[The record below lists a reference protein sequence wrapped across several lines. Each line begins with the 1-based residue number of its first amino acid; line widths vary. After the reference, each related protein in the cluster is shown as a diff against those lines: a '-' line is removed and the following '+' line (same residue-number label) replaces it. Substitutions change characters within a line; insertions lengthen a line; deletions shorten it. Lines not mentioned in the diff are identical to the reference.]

1 MDFIILKVNG
11 VDVSDCSHEE
21 AVKRFMEAK
30 EPIVV
35 EVKRR
40 NSTTTV
46 NTAQPSDDN
55 CQQKAQRACQDEK
68 QIYQPPSSIS
78 REVQTEIDT
87 ANNCLRCVDYYGYNT
102 SKSDENLIFP
112 DFEYEEIDLKRPNPA
127 ERLGLTLC
135 YEDED
140 EEGNTEI
147 FIDDIHPDG
156 LAARDGR
163 LRLGDQI
170 IQINGVRVRTK
181 QKAQETF
188 IAMKGDICLLVVRPP
203 ANGDCYEEDLDNL
216 LDVSEHI
223 GDKFI
228 SEEYAEHILRG
239 DLNDILSRKRIL
251 SKNRLSSTS
260 SKDSGHNSGTIDR
273 STTNSSNSA
282 SSKMSSKS
290 VDDMFSKAKDDQDV
304 NFPSSKSNMLGDSK
318 GSIYSTD
325 SEFYYVDG
333 KLKDIS
339 EFYKEM
345 KFRGVR
351 SSDHLVTDIQN
362 NYIDPIYEMIP
373 EMSESDDMYCIPHD
387 SKPRMIIQNQSPF
400 KENKIKMK
408 SQEKLKSLCRS
419 ISSPM
424 KMNEFLLNKVKRS
437 TSNHNHDML
446 TDCNTKQA
454 TDVKEKHFD
463 VQTWL
468 REAEKSKVP
477 ISNQIAAPE
486 PSLRLNTGNQT
497 GGSTLSLVIANSSHS
512 NTSHSNKS
520 AKIQSMPPADTGIVY
535 TNIDNLE
542 RTIRAQQEKLLNQV
556 NQKPKFIAPPP
567 PLHPPPTP
575 NHHEQSTSF
584 MTDHRENTG
593 NTDHRENDSNW
604 EWKIKVRPDGTR
616 YIARRPV
623 RSVLLRQRERQIA
636 EERSGFTTDDDAV
649 SEIKTG
655 KFWTKDERRK
665 HVELSKERRKRQ
677 EDIIR
682 TKTGLPKPDLTRS
695 NLVTTSKRHS
705 YQETST
711 EFAKTGTVLLTVAT
725 V

>member
-1 MDFIILKVNG
+1 VMDFIILKVNG
-11 VDVSDCSHEE
+11 VDVSACSHEE
-21 AVKRFMEAK
+21 AVKIFMAAA

-35 EVKRR
+35 EVTRR
-40 NSTTTV
+40 KSTTALNNDRHSDE
-46 NTAQPSDDN
+46 NTKLHGI
-55 CQQKAQRACQDEK
+55 QQDLKNGEH
-68 QIYQPPSSIS
+68 IYQPPSSVS
-78 REVQTEIDT
+78 REMQTEIGT
-87 ANNCLRCVDYYGYNT
+87 AKTSPRCGDYGDSYNT
-102 SKSDENLIFP
+102 SKSDENLVFP
-112 DFEYEEIDLKRPNPA
+112 DFEYEEIDLKRANPA

-135 YEDED
+135 YEDDD

-147 FIDDIHPDG
+147 FIDDIHPEG

-170 IQINGVRVRTK
+170 IQINRVAVKTK
-181 QKAQETF
+181 QKAQEMF
-188 IAMKGDICLLVVRPP
+188 IAITGDVSLLVVRPP
-203 ANGDCYEEDLDNL
+203 TRGDCYEEDLDNL
-216 LDVSEHI
+216 LDVSQHF
-223 GDKFI
+223 GDKSL
-228 SEEYAEHILRG
+228 SEEYAEHIIRG
-239 DLNDILSRKRIL
+239 DLSEILSRKQVL
-251 SKNRLSSTS
+251 SKNRLSSAS

-290 VDDMFSKAKDDQDV
+290 MDDMISKAKDDHNV
-304 NFPSSKSNMLGDSK
+304 SFPSSKSNMLGDSK

-339 EFYKEM
+339 EFYKEI
-345 KFRGVR
+345 KCRGVR
-351 SSDHLVTDIQN
+351 SSNHLVTDVQN

-373 EMSESDDMYCIPHD
+373 EMSESDDMYCIPQD
-387 SKPRMIIQNQSPF
+387 SRSRIQPQSPLNERRV
-400 KENKIKMK
+400 KLK

-437 TSNHNHDML
+437 TSNHNHNML
-446 TDCNTKQA
+446 NECNTKQP
-454 TDVKEKHFD
+454 TSEKEAHFD

-468 REAEKSKVP
+468 RETEKSKVLK
-477 ISNQIAAPE
+477 SNHIQCPE
-486 PSLRLNTGNQT
+486 PSMRLNSSNHPT
-497 GGSTLSLVIANSSHS
+497 GSTLSLVVSNSSETKYS
-512 NTSHSNKS
+512 PT
-520 AKIQSMPPADTGIVY
+520 ADNGIVY
-535 TNIDNLE
+535 TNFDNLE
-542 RTIRAQQEKLLNQV
+542 RTIRVQQEKLLNQI

-567 PLHPPPTP
+567 PMHPPPSP
-575 NHHEQSTSF
+575 NHHKQSTSF
-584 MTDHRENTG
+584 MTDQP
-593 NTDHRENDSNW
+593 DHREKDSNW

-623 RSVLLRQRERQIA
+623 RNSLLRQRERQIA

-682 TKTGLPKPDLTRS
+682 TKTSLPKPDLTRS
-695 NLVTTSKRHS
+695 NLVATSKRHS
-705 YQETST
+705 YQETSA
-711 EFAKTGTVLLTVAT
+711 ELKNPESILLTVAT

>member
-1 MDFIILKVNG
+1 M
-11 VDVSDCSHEE
+11 
-21 AVKRFMEAK
+21 
-30 EPIVV
+30 
-35 EVKRR
+35 
-40 NSTTTV
+40 
-46 NTAQPSDDN
+46 AQ
-55 CQQKAQRACQDEK
+55 
-68 QIYQPPSSIS
+68 
-78 REVQTEIDT
+78 
-87 ANNCLRCVDYYGYNT
+87 LYNF
-102 SKSDENLIFP
+102 LYF
-112 DFEYEEIDLKRPNPA
+112 
-127 ERLGLTLC
+127 
-135 YEDED
+135 
-140 EEGNTEI
+140 
-147 FIDDIHPDG
+147 
-156 LAARDGR
+156 
-163 LRLGDQI
+163 
-170 IQINGVRVRTK
+170 QINGVKVKTK
-181 QKAQETF
+181 QKAQEMF
-188 IAMKGDICLLVVRPP
+188 ISIQGDISLLVVRPP

-239 DLNDILSRKRIL
+239 DLNDIISRKRIL

-282 SSKMSSKS
+282 SSKISSKS
-290 VDDMFSKAKDDQDV
+290 VDDMLSKVKDDHDV
-304 NFPSSKSNMLGDSK
+304 NFPSKKSNMLGDSK

-373 EMSESDDMYCIPHD
+373 EMSESDDMYCIPQD
-387 SKPRMIIQNQSPF
+387 SKPRIISQNQSPY
-400 KENKIKMK
+400 KENKVKLK

-437 TSNHNHDML
+437 TSNHNHDIL
-446 TDCNTKQA
+446 SECNTKQQ
-454 TDVKEKHFD
+454 TNVKEKQFD

-468 REAEKSKVP
+468 RETEKSKTP
-477 ISNQIAAPE
+477 ISNQIPAPE
-486 PSLRLNTGNQT
+486 PSLRLNTGNHHS
-497 GGSTLSLVIANSSHS
+497 GSTLSLVIANSSHS
-512 NTSHSNKS
+512 INSHKS
-520 AKIQSMPPADTGIVY
+520 GKTMSAPPADTGIVY

-542 RTIRAQQEKLLNQV
+542 RTMLAQQEKLLNQV
-556 NQKPKFIAPPP
+556 NQKPQFIAPPP
-567 PLHPPPTP
+567 PQHPPPST

-584 MTDHRENTG
+584 MTDHRENT
-593 NTDHRENDSNW
+593 ESNW

-623 RSVLLRQRERQIA
+623 RNLLLRQRERQIA

-677 EDIIR
+677 EDVIR
-682 TKTGLPKPDLTRS
+682 TKTDLPKPDLTRS
-695 NLVTTSKRHS
+695 NLVSTSKTQLPRNKH
-705 YQETST
+705 
-711 EFAKTGTVLLTVAT
+711 GTDKNWRSLAVCRDCLNSQ
-725 V
+725 